1 MKFNV
6 NQQDLQQALNY
17 CQGVIEKRSTLPILS
32 NILLDVSNSKLI
44 ITATDL
50 DLIFVH
56 QLNNIEVL
64 EEGKTTTTSSIMYD
78 IVRKFSSGKKINLS
92 LTDISKL
99 QVESEKSIFNLNCI
113 SATEFPLTDENFNE
127 NEFVIKSKQL
137 LKLLNKCKFSVSND
151 ETRHYLSGIYFH
163 QTEVEDKNY
172 LTAVATDSHRMSISK
187 IRLDQKIDFEPIILP
202 KKTIFQL
209 CSLLDSY
216 DGDVKVSNLKSKI
229 KFELNNSILI
239 SKLIDGKFPNYIQV
253 IPKNNQKKLEIDLK
267 LFLNSVDRVASV
279 SLDKKDGV
287 KFNLSKDILDL
298 SVNNTNSGD
307 GKETLN
313 VKFDH
318 DLEISI
324 EADQSYGNGF
334 LLPLGPLRELPSR
347 LNQVDFKVYHTYT
360 ERNQNYTMKYV
371 IDELENPY
379 HGVSIKLCKWA
390 NEKVIHAISAI
401 GSPKRFYNLLEQSG
415 FILANTTSLLDHEH
429 IPRSYFEETKE
440 STIFITEKDATKL
453 KNYSN
458 PKIWVV
464 KVKMVLN
471 KPINKLIEE
480 KIAPLVKPVC

>member
-6 NQQDLQQALNY
+6 NQQDLQYALNY

-32 NILLDVSNSKLI
+32 NILLDASNSKLT

-50 DLIFVH
+50 DLIFIHHLSNVE
-56 QLNNIEVL
+56 IL

-113 SATEFPLTDENFNE
+113 SATDFPLTDEDFNN

-151 ETRHYLSGIYFH
+151 ETRHYLSGIYLH
-163 QTEVEDKNY
+163 QNEVEDKNY

-216 DGDVKVSNLKSKI
+216 DGDVKISNIKSKI

-287 KFNLSKDILDL
+287 KFNLLKDKLDL
-298 SVNNTNSGD
+298 SVNNSNSGD
-307 GKETLN
+307 GKETLS

-318 DLEISI
+318 DLEISFNSKYLI
-324 EADQSYGNGF
+324 DIASQLDGERVEIF
-334 LLPLGPLRELPSR
+334 LNDS
-347 LNQVDFKVYHTYT
+347 
-360 ERNQNYTMKYV
+360 
-371 IDELENPY
+371 
-379 HGVSIKLCKWA
+379 
-390 NEKVIHAISAI
+390 
-401 GSPKRFYNLLEQSG
+401 GSPALIKDPGDFDS
-415 FILANTTSLLDHEH
+415 
-429 IPRSYFEETKE
+429 
-440 STIFITEKDATKL
+440 IF
-453 KNYSN
+453 
-458 PKIWVV
+458 VV
-464 KVKMVLN
+464 MPMKG
-471 KPINKLIEE
+471 
-480 KIAPLVKPVC
+480 

>member
-17 CQGVIEKRSTLPILS
+17 CQGVIEKRSTLQILS
-32 NILLDVSNSKLI
+32 NILLDASNAKLT

-50 DLIFVH
+50 DLIFIH
-56 QLNNIEVL
+56 QLSNVEIL

-78 IVRKFSSGKKINLS
+78 IIRKFNSGKKINLS
-92 LTDISKL
+92 LSDVSKL

-113 SATEFPLTDENFNE
+113 SASEFPLTDENFNQ

-151 ETRHYLSGIYFH
+151 ETRHYLSGIYLH
-163 QTEVEDKNY
+163 QTDVEDKNY

-187 IRLDQKIDFEPIILP
+187 IRLEDKIDFEPIILP

-209 CSLLDSY
+209 CSLLDNY
-216 DGDVKVSNLKSKI
+216 DGEVKVSNVKSKI

-253 IPKNNQKKLEIDLK
+253 IPKNNQKKLEVDLK

-287 KFNLSKDILDL
+287 KFNLSKNILNL

-318 DLEISI
+318 ELEISFNSRYLIDVATQLNGDRI
-324 EADQSYGNGF
+324 EIYFNDS
-334 LLPLGPLRELPSR
+334 
-347 LNQVDFKVYHTYT
+347 
-360 ERNQNYTMKYV
+360 
-371 IDELENPY
+371 
-379 HGVSIKLCKWA
+379 
-390 NEKVIHAISAI
+390 
-401 GSPKRFYNLLEQSG
+401 GSPAL
-415 FILANTTSLLDHEH
+415 I
-429 IPRSYFEETKE
+429 
-440 STIFITEKDATKL
+440 KDPGDFDSI
-453 KNYSN
+453 Y
-458 PKIWVV
+458 VV
-464 KVKMVLN
+464 MPMKG
-471 KPINKLIEE
+471 
-480 KIAPLVKPVC
+480 

>member
-1 MKFNV
+1 MKFNI
-6 NQQDLQQALNY
+6 NQQDLQQALSY

-32 NILLDVSNSKLI
+32 NILLDASNSNLT

-50 DLIFVH
+50 DLIFIHKLDNVE
-56 QLNNIEVL
+56 IL

-78 IVRKFSSGKKINLS
+78 IIRKFNSGKKINLS

-99 QVESEKSIFNLNCI
+99 QVESEKSVFNLNCI
-113 SATEFPLTDENFNE
+113 SATEFPLTDENFNQ
-127 NEFVIKSKQL
+127 NEFIIKSKQL

-187 IRLDQKIDFEPIILP
+187 IRLENQIDFEPIILP

-216 DGDVKVSNLKSKI
+216 DGDVKVSNVKSKI

-287 KFNLSKDILDL
+287 KFNLSKDTLDL
-298 SVNNTNSGD
+298 SVNNTSSGD

-318 DLEISI
+318 DLEISF
-324 EADQSYGNGF
+324 N
-334 LLPLGPLRELPSR
+334 SR
-347 LNQVDFKVYHTYT
+347 YL
-360 ERNQNYTMKYV
+360 
-371 IDELENPY
+371 IDVASQLD
-379 HGVSIKLCKWA
+379 G
-390 NEKVIHAISAI
+390 EKVELFLNDM
-401 GSPKRFYNLLEQSG
+401 GSPALIKDPGDFDS
-415 FILANTTSLLDHEH
+415 
-429 IPRSYFEETKE
+429 
-440 STIFITEKDATKL
+440 IF
-453 KNYSN
+453 
-458 PKIWVV
+458 VV
-464 KVKMVLN
+464 MPMKG
-471 KPINKLIEE
+471 
-480 KIAPLVKPVC
+480 